1 MTIFGYRRAINFA
14 VSSAVLLTCPVS
26 EGRHEASVSTEDYF
40 PLRKG
45 AYWIYSADV
54 DWTVM
59 NSQGEVRH
67 SHVRFKSEVTDM
79 VTRGNVFAARLRG
92 FVQELGWYEPDRRP
106 GDYVIVRVGVNRY
119 YLIGSDSDTPELW
132 TKITELPPDS
142 RLEELGDDD
151 LLLEAPLTR
160 GALFGDPVQ
169 TPRAWYCWEVADE
182 APVHLPARVSRRAGL
197 HEFTLK
203 FRTTPDFTEF
213 GFVPGIGITRFRY
226 THHGTVANCEARLIE
241 FHPGR

>member
-1 MTIFGYRRAINFA
+1 MTVCSYSGAFNY
-14 VSSAVLLTCPVS
+14 AVLVAVCLACPVS
-26 EGRHEASVSTEDYF
+26 QARCQSPATIRDYF
-40 PLRKG
+40 PLHKG
-45 AYWIYSADV
+45 TYWVYSADV

-67 SHVRFKSEVTDM
+67 SHVRFKSEVTDV
-79 VTRGNVFAARLRG
+79 VTRGNVFAARMRG
-92 FVQELGWYEPDRRP
+92 FVQELGWYEPDRPP
-106 GDYVIVRVGVNRY
+106 GDYVIVRVGVNHY
-119 YLIGSDSDTPELW
+119 YLMGSDAAELW

-151 LLLEAPLTR
+151 LLLEVPLTR
-160 GALFGDPVQ
+160 GALFGDPAQ

-182 APVHLPARVSRRAGL
+182 QPVHLPARVSRRAGL

-203 FRTTPDFTEF
+203 LRTTPDFTEF
-213 GFVPGIGITRFRY
+213 GFVPGVGISRFRY
-226 THHGTVANCEARLIE
+226 AHHGTVANCEARLVE